1 MKKIGK
7 RTVVLASGTFDL
19 IHYGHVRYLEEA
31 KRTGGDNSR
40 LVVLVTRD
48 RTVEKLK
55 GRKPILPEDQR
66 RAIVEALKPVDEAM
80 LGLYEMDPGAVI
92 EEVRPDIIALGYDQS
107 SELESQIEQAIKKH
121 GWKIDVI
128 RIGRF
133 GREELNSSSEIRRRI
148 VEVRQKP

>member
-19 IHYGHVRYLEEA
+19 IHYGHVWYLEEA
-31 KRTGGDNSR
+31 KRIGGDNSR

-66 RAIVEALKPVDEAM
+66 R
-80 LGLYEMDPGAVI
+80 VI

-107 SELESQIEQAIKKH
+107 SELESQIEQTIKKH